1 MNFIR
6 FVHLSAYFLPYLT
19 TVQKTST
26 SLSKRH
32 WECFMRAASFLL
44 ECALYEL
51 IYLYLNN
58 VWSYRHGIRI
68 WLSLV
73 SNKPVTAATTTAS
86 FLKRCHTT
94 DNTWRQ
100 KKQREH
106 QNLWEHSSQQGGNPD
121 TKSPTAS
128 LSSFCSLSCTGDLE
142 GGCEVGCLQMFTKSS
157 SYVSKAT
164 GEKMWQACLETHT
177 GKTTE

>member
-6 FVHLSAYFLPYLT
+6 FVHLSAYFLSHLT
-19 TVQKTST
+19 TTAQKTSLN
-26 SLSKRH
+26 LSKRH

-44 ECALYEL
+44 ECTLHEL

-73 SNKPVTAATTTAS
+73 SNKPVTATTTRLLS
-86 FLKRCHTT
+86 SREVIQQTT
-94 DNTWRQ
+94 HGDR

-106 QNLWEHSSQQGGNPD
+106 ENLWEHSSQQGGNPH
-121 TKSPTAS
+121 TKSPTPS
-128 LSSFCSLSCTGDLE
+128 LSSFRSLLHRRSRRGLWSRMLADVYKELILPEQSNGGRNVTGL
-142 GGCEVGCLQMFTKSS
+142 FRN
-157 SYVSKAT
+157 
-164 GEKMWQACLETHT
+164 
-177 GKTTE
+177 TE

>member
-1 MNFIR
+1 
-6 FVHLSAYFLPYLT
+6 
-19 TVQKTST
+19 
-26 SLSKRH
+26 
-32 WECFMRAASFLL
+32 MRAASFLL
-44 ECALYEL
+44 ECTLYEL

-73 SNKPVTAATTTAS
+73 SNKPVTATTTTTAS
-86 FLKRCHTT
+86 FLKRDHTT
-94 DNTWRQ
+94 NNTWKQ

-128 LSSFCSLSCTGDLE
+128 LSSFCSLLHGRSWRGLWRRMLAGVYKELILCEQSNRGKYVTGLFRNIHRQKHRINLFFFFFCIPELDFILN
-142 GGCEVGCLQMFTKSS
+142 Q
-157 SYVSKAT
+157 
-164 GEKMWQACLETHT
+164 EK
-177 GKTTE
+177 

>member
-6 FVHLSAYFLPYLT
+6 FVHLSAYFLPHLT
-19 TVQKTST
+19 TAQKTSL

-44 ECALYEL
+44 ECTLYEL

-68 WLSLV
+68 VQSLV
-73 SNKPVTAATTTAS
+73 SNKPVTATTR
-86 FLKRCHTT
+86 L
-94 DNTWRQ
+94 
-100 KKQREH
+100 
-106 QNLWEHSSQQGGNPD
+106 
-121 TKSPTAS
+121 
-128 LSSFCSLSCTGDLE
+128 LSSREVIQQTTHGDRKNKGSTKTSENTLLSREAILILNHPLPPCQVFAASCTEDLG

-164 GEKMWQACLETHT
+164 GQKMWQACLETHT
-177 GKTTE
+177 SKNTE